1 MRYIRNANRMFSYS
15 VGNDIWVKAIDILL
29 TLVRSGR
36 LTYTY
41 EDLII
46 NTLYNIRAED
56 NGEMRFPS

>member
-1 MRYIRNANRMFSYS
+1 MFSYS
-15 VGNDIWVKAIDILL
+15 VGNDIWVKAIAILL

>member
-1 MRYIRNANRMFSYS
+1 MFSYS